1 MTDEF
6 FELHAFLERDGELKP
21 LYLRISPA
29 SLSSDQ
35 ISYSSCI
42 HAPLLFTKDTNIHG
56 FDADQARSLAAQFV
70 KNFLGEERVIDD
82 KGRPIDW

>member
-1 MTDEF
+1 MTAEV
-6 FELHAFLERDGELKP
+6 FELHAFLKRDGELKP

-29 SLSSDQ
+29 LLSSDQ
-35 ISYSSCI
+35 ISYSSCV
-42 HAPLLFTKDTNIHG
+42 HAPLLFTKDINIRG

-70 KNFLGEERVIDD
+70 RNCLGEEKIVDD